1 MRYTS
6 TILSMGYVS
15 ELFGVNVKR
24 VAACLAIFSMMM
36 LFIAPLISRS
46 LVQLSACQVSA
57 HHMPAASQH
66 HHGVDDHETCHR
78 GSTPHNLMMSSIG
91 LSPMEDIA
99 CGYCQLLVHLPFILS
114 VILPLLWL
122 LLSAHRPTYSPN
134 FVCPTLFRPYCPQRA
149 RAPPETVSLL

>member
-1 MRYTS
+1 
-6 TILSMGYVS
+6 MGYVS
-15 ELFGVNVKR
+15 ELSGVSIKR
-24 VAACLAIFSMMM
+24 VAAWLAIFSMMM
-36 LFIAPLISRS
+36 LFIAPVISKS
-46 LVQLSACQVSA
+46 LVQLAACQVST

-66 HHGVDDHETCHR
+66 HHGAHEHEACHH
-78 GSTPHNLMMSSIG
+78 GSTPHNLMMSSVG

-122 LLSAHRPTYSPN
+122 LLSAHRPTYSPD

-149 RAPPETVSLL
+149 RAPPDAVSLF